1 MKLTVNQYGIAVG
14 TLFLA
19 IIGLTMFVG
28 VWESTPTIKSMTDTN
43 TGKINP
49 DTIRG
54 SMTFDE
60 IAKVS
65 GIPFAQFKKDLNLSD
80 DVTSMT
86 PLKEVQKSMP
96 GWETEIMREYLRE
109 LQK

>member
-14 TLFLA
+14 AVFLA
-19 IIGLTMFVG
+19 IIGLTMFAG
-28 VWESTPTIKSMTDTN
+28 VWESTPTIKSMTDTT

-60 IAKVS
+60 IIKVS
-65 GIPFAQFKKDLNLSD
+65 GIPFTQFQKDLNLSEN
-80 DVTSMT
+80 VTSST

-96 GWETEIMREYLRE
+96 GWETEVLREYLRG
-109 LQK
+109 LQD

>member
-14 TLFLA
+14 IVFLA
-19 IIGLTMFVG
+19 IIGLTMFSG
-28 VWESTPTIKSMTDTN
+28 LWESTPTIKSMTDTQ

-60 IAKVS
+60 ITSIS
-65 GIPFAQFKKDLNLSD
+65 GISFLQFKTDLNLSEN
-80 DVTSMT
+80 VTSNMQ
-86 PLKEVQKSMP
+86 LKEVQKFMP
-96 GWETEIMREYLRE
+96 GWETEILREYLRE
-109 LQK
+109 IQK